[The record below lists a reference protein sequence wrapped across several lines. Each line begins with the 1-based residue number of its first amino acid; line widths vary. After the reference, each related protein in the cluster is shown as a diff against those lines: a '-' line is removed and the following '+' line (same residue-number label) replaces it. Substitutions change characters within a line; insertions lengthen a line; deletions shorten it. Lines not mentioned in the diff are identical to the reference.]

1 MKKKYNSTDSIP
13 HRAGHLAGQ
22 LESRRRTPL
31 CGRSPTTAGCESG
44 GDNDTPQAAS
54 VFLRH
59 IKIAAC
65 SVQPEQAA

>member
-13 HRAGHLAGQ
+13 YRNHSG
-22 LESRRRTPL
+22 ETPL
-31 CGRSPTTAGCESG
+31 CGRSPTTAECGNG
-44 GDNDTPQAAS
+44 GDNDIPQVAS